1 MCDVAI
7 NESIQHALHDTPS
20 NQTEMHR
27 SIDLQMTGEQ
37 QLQKA
42 YETQS

>member
-1 MCDVAI
+1 MCDAAS
-7 NESIQHALHDTPS
+7 NEPIQHALHDR

-37 QLQKA
+37 RLQKA